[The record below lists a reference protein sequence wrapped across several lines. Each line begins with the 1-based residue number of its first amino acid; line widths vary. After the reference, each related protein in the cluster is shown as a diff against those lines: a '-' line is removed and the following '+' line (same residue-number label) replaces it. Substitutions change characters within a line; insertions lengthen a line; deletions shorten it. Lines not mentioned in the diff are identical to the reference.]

1 MWRSSELR
9 VPTTLL
15 IQIRCKWG
23 ILSSVIPYSSRN
35 IFLRQQSSHQLSTMP
50 KTHPYANEI
59 FLQKISHLL
68 LIYFERLTPRKTSIF
83 SVDQPQTPRKT
94 HTPHIFPF
102 NPQSATIPRGAWL
115 KSNPNHNNHF
125 PRRAWLKAQLTN
137 LAAIPSFEEWERVR
151 DFRDR
156 RWRWFWL
163 VIAHFN
169 LGLFIYLFLIW
180 RGNTS
185 GKKNEILLFYL
196 THHLFTSN
204 R

>member
-1 MWRSSELR
+1 MKVSKNLFHPLARSYFRVQQFNEIFYRLKLSILWWSSELR

-68 LIYFERLTPRKTSIF
+68 LIYFEWLTPRKTSIF

-115 KSNPNHNNHF
+115 KSNPNHNYHF
-125 PRRAWLKAQLTN
+125 PRRAWLKVLSS
-137 LAAIPSFEEWERVR
+137 P
-151 DFRDR
+151 
-156 RWRWFWL
+156 
-163 VIAHFN
+163 
-169 LGLFIYLFLIW
+169 IW
-180 RGNTS
+180 RQFPVLNSERELG
-185 GKKNEILLFYL
+185 ILGIGDGDDFGWW
-196 THHLFTSN
+196 
-204 R
+204 